1 MGFLKRFF
9 NAKED
14 RVVTKFITET
24 GNGFF
29 NFNGQ
34 LYKSD
39 VIRSCIRPKSKAIG
53 KLTAKHIR
61 EIKGNLK
68 VNPDL
73 YMRFLLEEP
82 NPFMTG
88 QIFQEKMTTML
99 QLNNNAFALI
109 VRDNNGLPYQLYPI
123 TVYGVQAKYKETG
136 ELYLR
141 FNLRNGKIMNVDYT
155 DVIHLRQD
163 FNEDD
168 LFGESPLETISPLM
182 NVVKTMDQ
190 GLINAIKNSNII
202 RWLMKFKGT
211 IRPEDIELQI
221 KQFTERYL
229 NVESEYSGVVGSDS
243 KYDLEHVKTDGSV
256 FVANAG
262 QTRETMTRIYN
273 FFNTNEKIVQSK
285 WDENDWNSYYEAE
298 IEPLAKQMSG
308 EYTRKLFSRKQRSL
322 GNSIMFDAASLAY
335 ASMSTKLALVQLVDR
350 GAMTPNEWRLVL
362 NLSPIEGGEKPIR
375 RLDTAVVEG
384 GENDGDKDQGDNN
397 SEFG

>member
-39 VIRSCIRPKSKAIG
+39 VIRSCIRPKAKAIG

-109 VRDNNGLPYQLYPI
+109 VRDSNGLPYQLYPI

-322 GNSIMFDAASLAY
+322 GNIIMFDAASLAY

-384 GENDGDKDQGDNN
+384 GENNGDKDQGNNN